1 MIEVSRDSK
10 VDMVVKNGMVVTPAG
25 ISRVGIAIDKGKF
38 VAITTE
44 ENLPEG
50 MRIIDASGKYV
61 MPGVID
67 PEGHPG
73 HSEPLDLDADTETK
87 AASAGGVT
95 TWGILN
101 PSPRMGQRPHK
112 RDVDPEDVVSFMGVF
127 PKAVEI
133 MEKSSVVDF
142 FFTFELETDE
152 QALEIPQYVEK
163 FGVTSHKFYLHC
175 QRMGIDTYWGA
186 RRTGHAVGFD
196 DGTVYLAMENIAKIK
211 NHGLMCLHC
220 DNWEIARIFE
230 KRLIES
236 GRKDLSAWTE
246 RTPNWLEA
254 HHIRAYSYIAKVT
267 KCPIY
272 IMHITTPESIAELVR
287 AKSEGITIY
296 GQTGPHY
303 LSLTKDDGWK
313 VSVAL
318 RDRESIEALWAAV
331 SNGTIDT
338 LGSDHV
344 VARGSREEM
353 DGKGNVWEMK
363 SGFPSRVE
371 TSLPVILSEGV
382 NKGRISFPRLV
393 QLFCENPARIFGLYP
408 KKGAITVGAD
418 ADLAIVDLNKNL
430 KVTNS
435 MMHTRPGW
443 SVYTGRE
450 IKGWPVM
457 TILRGEVVMEWKERE
472 AKSKI
477 IAKPMGE
484 YLPRK
489 PNYALYPLI

>member
-1 MIEVSRDSK
+1 MVAVARESK
-10 VDMVVKNGMVVTPAG
+10 VDLVVKNGRVVTPAG
-25 ISRVGIAIDKGKF
+25 LSKMGIAIDKGKF
-38 VAITTE
+38 VALGTQD
-44 ENLPEG
+44 NLPEG
-50 MRIIDASGKYV
+50 RRVIDVQGKYV
-61 MPGVID
+61 MPGVVD

-73 HSEPLDLDADTETK
+73 HSEPLDVDADTETK
-87 AASAGGVT
+87 AAAAGGVT

-112 RDVDPEDVVSFMGVF
+112 TLTAPEDVVSFLEVF
-127 PKAVEI
+127 PDAVKI
-133 MEKSSVVDF
+133 METNSVVDF

-152 QALEIPQYVEK
+152 QALEIPIYVER

-175 QRMGIDTYWGA
+175 QRMGVDTYWGA
-186 RRTGHAVGFD
+186 QRTGHVLGFD

-230 KRLIES
+230 KRLIEA
-236 GRKDLSAWTE
+236 GRKDLFAWTE

-272 IMHITTPESIAELVR
+272 IMHITTPESIEELKKAR
-287 AKSEGITIY
+287 AEGITIY

-303 LSLTKDDGWK
+303 LSLTGHDGWK

-318 RDRESIEALWAAV
+318 RSRESVEALWEAV
-331 SNGTIDT
+331 SDGTINT
-338 LGSDHV
+338 VGSDHV
-344 VARGSREEM
+344 VARGCREEM

-371 TSLPVILSEGV
+371 TSLPVMLSEGV

-408 KKGAITVGAD
+408 KKGAITVGGD
-418 ADLAIVDLNKNL
+418 ADLTIVDLDKKV
-430 KVTNS
+430 KVTDS
-435 MMHTRPGW
+435 MMHTRPAW
-443 SVYTGRE
+443 SVYAGRE

-457 TILRGEVVMEWKERE
+457 TILRGNVVMEWKDGDARSRIMSDPIG
-472 AKSKI
+472 K
-477 IAKPMGE
+477 
-484 YLPRK
+484 YLPRN
-489 PNYALYPLI
+489 PNDALYPLD